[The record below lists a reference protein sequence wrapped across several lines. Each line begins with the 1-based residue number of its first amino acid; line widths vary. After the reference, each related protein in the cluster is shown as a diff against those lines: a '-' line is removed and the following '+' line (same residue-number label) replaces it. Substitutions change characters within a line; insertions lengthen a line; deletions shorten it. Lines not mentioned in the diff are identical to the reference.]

1 MNVVRAA
8 VLALLAGAAAMYA
21 PRLTPSLTLVNIGVL
36 IPMVIW
42 ITWQHVF
49 VHRRRRT
56 VAWLTT
62 ANAAVDITAVT
73 ALLCGYGLVGIPDL
87 VVKSPIWVAY
97 FVILGARPFT
107 SSARS
112 AAIAAVIAVTEY
124 AGLVIIFVTV
134 GHLSLRASPLAV
146 AVQGGTSAV
155 DEIAKVFLL
164 AVAGGIATYA
174 TAWNERTLRRAQ
186 IALRASEAE
195 LHALVGAMPDVIVAI
210 DREERYIKIVSSA
223 ANARHRPP
231 AEWLGRRLHDVL
243 PSDQADLLRTCLH
256 RALETRQVVDV
267 EYSVEIDGATAWFA
281 GTVSPMTDDT
291 VVWVARDITTRKA
304 LEAQLAYQALHDPLT
319 GLANRVLFQDRVEH
333 SFAAAGR
340 TGGARVAVLFLDVDE
355 FKTVNDSLGHGQG
368 DRLLAMLARRL
379 LNATRGCDTVA
390 RLGGDEFAV
399 LIENAAAD
407 AEALIVA
414 ERIAVSLH
422 APFDLGDRK
431 VSVSASIGIARAAE
445 GDTTETILRNAD
457 VAMYQAKAEGKGRH
471 AIFEPA
477 MHRALVD
484 RMAIETDL
492 REGIERGELRL
503 MYQPIIELQTGHLTA
518 VEALVRWAHPQRGL
532 LPPALFVPI
541 AEETGLIVP
550 LGRIV
555 LREACREAARW
566 RALAADGDAPAVT
579 VNLSARQFQQ
589 ADLAADVAAAL
600 QESTLDPAHLV
611 LEITESVVMRDT
623 EATVQQLHA
632 LKALGVQLAIDDFG
646 TGYSSLSCLQRFPI
660 DVLKIDKSF
669 MDGVTH
675 GGNDAALARTIIA
688 LADMLALRTVAEG
701 IEHPAQEKMVHDLG
715 CQFGQGFLF
724 AKPLSP
730 EDIARMVTQP
740 CAARLATVEPDAMPQ
755 LAAAGTSPTT

>member
-1 MNVVRAA
+1 MNIVRAA
-8 VLALLAGAAAMYA
+8 ILALLAGAAAMYA
-21 PRLTPSLTLVNIGVL
+21 PRLTPALTLVNVGVL
-36 IPMVIW
+36 IPMVLW
-42 ITWQHVF
+42 ITWQEIF
-49 VHRRRRT
+49 IHRRRRA
-56 VAWLTT
+56 VLWLTT
-62 ANAAVDITAVT
+62 ANAAVDISAVT

-87 VVKSPIWVAY
+87 AVKSPIWVAY

-112 AAIAAVIAVTEY
+112 AAIAAVIAVAEY
-124 AGLVIIFVTV
+124 AGLVVVFVTI
-134 GHLSLRASPLAV
+134 GHLPLQASPLTV
-146 AVQGGTSAV
+146 AVLGGTSVV
-155 DEIAKVFLL
+155 DEIAKIFLL
-164 AVAGGIATYA
+164 AVAGGVATYA

-210 DREERYIKIVSSA
+210 DREERYIKIASSA
-223 ANARHRPP
+223 STSRHRPP

-243 PSDQADLLRTCLH
+243 PPELADLLRESVH
-256 RALETRQVVDV
+256 RALETHEAVDV
-267 EYSVEIDGATAWFA
+267 EYSVEVDGTTAWFA
-281 GTVSPMTDDT
+281 GTVSPMNDDS
-291 VVWVARDITTRKA
+291 VVWVARDITSRKA

-319 GLANRVLFQDRVEH
+319 GLANRALFHDRVEH
-333 SFAAAGR
+333 AFAAAGR
-340 TGGARVAVLFLDVDE
+340 SGGSRAAVLFLDVDE
-355 FKTVNDSLGHGQG
+355 FKTVNDTLGHAQG
-368 DRLLAMLARRL
+368 DRLLAILARRL

-399 LIENAAAD
+399 LLENAAVD
-407 AEALIVA
+407 AEALIVS
-414 ERIAVSLH
+414 ERIAMSLRT
-422 APFDLGDRK
+422 PFELGDRK
-431 VSVSASIGIARAAE
+431 VSVSASIGIARASE

-492 REGIERGELRL
+492 REGIERGELQL
-503 MYQPIIELQTGHLTA
+503 LYQPIVELQTGRLNA
-518 VEALVRWAHPQRGL
+518 VEALVRWAHPRRGL

-550 LGRIV
+550 LGRFV

-566 RALAADGDAPAVT
+566 RDLSADGKAPSVT
-579 VNLSARQFQQ
+579 VNLSARQFQH

-600 QESTLDPAHLV
+600 KDSTLDPGHLV

-660 DVLKIDKSF
+660 DILKIDKSF
-669 MDGVTH
+669 VDGVTQ

-688 LADMLALRTVAEG
+688 LGDMLALRTVAEG
-701 IEHPAQEKMVHDLG
+701 IEHPAQQRMVHDLG
-715 CQFGQGFLF
+715 CQFGQGFLY
-724 AKPLSP
+724 AKPLTP
-730 EDIARMVTQP
+730 QEIGDMVRQAP
-740 CAARLATVEPDAMPQ
+740 AER
-755 LAAAGTSPTT
+755 AAAVEAGAAPELAGAGTASSA